1 MIDNN
6 INFVLVGTITALVII
21 MLLAVLD
28 RDRAA
33 MRDCKARAYPRNA
46 IYVGHTD
53 TCYLVKDDYSLF
65 PLRKEK

>member
-21 MLLAVLD
+21 MLLAVL
-28 RDRAA
+28 DRAA